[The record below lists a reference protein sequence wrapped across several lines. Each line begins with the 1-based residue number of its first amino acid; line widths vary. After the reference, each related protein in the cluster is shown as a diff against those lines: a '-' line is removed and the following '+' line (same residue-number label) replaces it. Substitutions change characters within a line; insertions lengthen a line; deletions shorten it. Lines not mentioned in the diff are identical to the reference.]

1 MKQTRLKVEGMTC
14 GHCQASVEG
23 ALQEL
28 AGVTKAE
35 VNLTEGIV
43 DVTYDEQKVTIA
55 AMEDAVE
62 QQGYD
67 IG

>member
-14 GHCQASVEG
+14 GHCKASVEG

-43 DVTYDEQKVTIA
+43 DVIYDEQKVTIA